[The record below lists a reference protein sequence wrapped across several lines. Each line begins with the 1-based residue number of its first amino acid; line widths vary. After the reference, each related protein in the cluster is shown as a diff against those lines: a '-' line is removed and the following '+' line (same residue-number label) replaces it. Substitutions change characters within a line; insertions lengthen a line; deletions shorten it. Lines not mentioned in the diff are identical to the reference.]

1 MKERTR
7 NLTVGLTVLV
17 ALVLLGA
24 MIVIFRELPSFMR
37 VGYGVKVRFP
47 DARGIAAGA
56 DVQMAGVRV
65 GRVAEVTLEEG
76 ESRTTG
82 ALLTLVIDRHVNV
95 PEDANFYIGRGFVG
109 GATVHIRR
117 DGRLPGADRPPNWLP
132 KDRVLTIDG
141 AVEPGGPGFIPQ
153 DLVDDM
159 RGAMGSV
166 KRLAD
171 ALNDF
176 MAPPKRPPES
186 ETPTTATTTTGPGEP
201 TAPTKPANLHE
212 TMARLDAAL
221 SAVSKV
227 LGDPE
232 NQANIKDALAKF
244 KTAAIATEEAM
255 RKLTTM
261 ADSATET
268 LGSISKAADSTS
280 KQYQAL
286 AAKLTDA
293 ADRLG
298 NVLTS
303 MHRVVAEVESGQ
315 GTAGKLLR
323 DPALYEGM
331 VDAAKELK
339 STLVQ
344 MQKFLADMHK
354 LGIPIKLK

>member
-37 VGYGVKVRFP
+37 VGYGVKVSFP
-47 DARGIAAGA
+47 DARGITAGA
-56 DVQMAGVRV
+56 DVQMAGIRV
-65 GRVAEVTLEEG
+65 GRVAEVALDDREN
-76 ESRTTG
+76 RTKG

-117 DGRLPGADRPPNWLP
+117 DGRRPGADRGPNWLP
-132 KDRVLTIDG
+132 KDRVLTIEG
-141 AVEPGGPGFIPQ
+141 AVEPGGGGLIPQ
-153 DLVDDM
+153 DLVDDT
-159 RGAMGSV
+159 RGAMSSV

-171 ALNDF
+171 AMNDF
-176 MAPPKRPPES
+176 MGPPKRPGEG
-186 ETPTTATTTTGPGEP
+186 ETPTTPTTTTGPGQP
-201 TAPTKPANLHE
+201 PPAKPANLHE

-232 NQANIKDALAKF
+232 NQANIKDALVKF

-255 RKLTTM
+255 TKLTAM

-268 LGSISKAADSTS
+268 FGSISKAADSTS

-286 AAKLTDA
+286 GAKLTDA

-298 NVLTS
+298 GVLTG

-331 VDAAKELK
+331 VDAARELK

-344 MQKFLADMHK
+344 MQKFLADMQK
-354 LGIPIKLK
+354 AGIPIKVK